1 MERLRIRKRVRRLRP
16 LGRTYTWSEI
26 EARLNRAISR
36 VLDNDR
42 GLLEFGPSERAV
54 AHRLAVYLEHEFPE
68 WHTDCE
74 YNRQGGGRDRK
85 RVQLDGSAEPSDVDP
100 DIIVH
105 KRGPHG
111 PNLLAIEVKP
121 ARHSTVRD
129 RSKLRQYIATHHYQF
144 AVLVTY
150 ATGDDPRFNAA
161 ERITAASS

>member
-1 MERLRIRKRVRRLRP
+1 MRLRP
-16 LGRTYTWSEI
+16 SGKTYTWPEI

-36 VLDNDR
+36 VVDNDLR
-42 GLLEFGPSERAV
+42 LLEYGPSERAV

-85 RVQLDGSAEPSDVDP
+85 RVAIFDGGEESDVDP
-100 DIIVH
+100 DVIVH
-105 KRGPHG
+105 RRGPHG

-121 ARHSTVRD
+121 AHQTVRD
-129 RSKLRQYIATHHYQF
+129 RAKLRQYLTTHRYQY

-150 ATGDDPRFNAA
+150 TTGRDATFNT
-161 ERITAASS
+161 ERITVAPNG